1 MAELSQSHPQISSAG
16 GERDRSTP
24 LAPRT
29 LELHPKRLAQLPNNP
44 VADLRNQRRKWGK
57 RGSGTAV
64 LQPAGSPDRRDLS
77 GIPVPIVP
85 EWAKAAGDPAGTVAP
100 QHAPESVSEPTIAG
114 SPPAQAHTP
123 RPSSTRQ
130 LSSSTESAMTRSE
143 AAPSLPLSPA
153 EHALSAARHP
163 ALRRV
168 AANIG
173 TAIAREGAITL
184 ATTYIRE
191 VCGHEVAR
199 WLEHSPQS
207 TRIAVSG
214 TILGAT
220 ALLNALVFLKQ
231 RRDGRAN
238 TWTKFGQA
246 SNVLWLSGA
255 GVAAATTGGFGD
267 AAALLAKATVYPI
280 TRDMLNVFVRLGD
293 NRDPGKTAPNR
304 NAVLADAAIYCIN
317 QLVVNTLQGVG
328 TSHSGTS
335 AATASGS
342 VAHATPSVLAFS
354 GANAFGETMD
364 ALCYP
369 ALTAFFDKFDVA
381 PTLMSGV
388 REGMRAIGNLE
399 LTASLHLPFV
409 ANAGDHQPNGRR
421 IGRASRED
429 FADKAMGA
437 MLGRQS
443 LFVALFGLI
452 GAISQVGPAAKLG
465 PKDAALVTNVLAA
478 LAIAFMLP
486 AFVGA
491 ASASPRRQRPT
502 DDIEAGVTDRASDA
516 T

>member
-1 MAELSQSHPQISSAG
+1 M
-16 GERDRSTP
+16 
-24 LAPRT
+24 
-29 LELHPKRLAQLPNNP
+29 
-44 VADLRNQRRKWGK
+44 
-57 RGSGTAV
+57 
-64 LQPAGSPDRRDLS
+64 
-77 GIPVPIVP
+77 
-85 EWAKAAGDPAGTVAP
+85 
-100 QHAPESVSEPTIAG
+100 
-114 SPPAQAHTP
+114 
-123 RPSSTRQ
+123 
-130 LSSSTESAMTRSE
+130 
-143 AAPSLPLSPA
+143 SLA
-153 EHALSAARHP
+153 EHALSAPRHP
-163 ALRRV
+163 ALRRM
-168 AANIG
+168 AANFG

-207 TRIAVSG
+207 TKIAVTG

-246 SNVLWLSGA
+246 SNVMWLAGA

-293 NRDPGKTAPNR
+293 NRDPGKTAPNSK
-304 NAVLADAAIYCIN
+304 AVLTDAVIYGFN
-317 QLVVNTLQGVG
+317 QLVVNISQGVG
-328 TSHSGTS
+328 ISHSGTS
-335 AATASGS
+335 AATASES
-342 VAHATPSVLAFS
+342 VAHATPSLLVFS
-354 GANAFGETMD
+354 GFNALGETMD

-409 ANAGDHQPNGRR
+409 ANAGDDRSNGRWV
-421 IGRASRED
+421 GRASRED

-465 PKDAALVTNVLAA
+465 PKEAALLTNVLAA

-502 DDIEAGVTDRASDA
+502 DDIEAGVTDRPSGA